1 MIKKFGKQNT
11 FIVTE
16 ELGQNK
22 TNKRLPL
29 VRGEEHVIVKQQ
41 QEKLGFY

>member
-29 VRGEEHVIVKQQ
+29 VKGEKHAIVKQQ